1 MIRVIT
7 DSTSDL
13 PEAICRQLG
22 ISVVPLSVRF
32 GDEMLADGVDL
43 DSAGFWSRLAG
54 TTSMPETAAPSAG
67 SFMDAFTSA
76 ADEGAD
82 GIVAVTLSSR
92 LSGTY
97 QSAAIAAENVSASV
111 PVRVV
116 DSGTVSMAL
125 GIVAM
130 AAAEAAAAGA
140 DLGAVAAVTAETA
153 TRVEVLV
160 ALDTLEFL
168 QRGGRIGKAQALI
181 GGMLDIKPLITVE
194 DGVVTAAGRVR
205 TRSKA
210 RLAILERA
218 RQHDRAPRMSVIHGA
233 ADDVDEVTAAVRGVV
248 GDRVMVAE
256 LGPVVATHAGPGT
269 IGIAYQ
275 RV

>member
-1 MIRVIT
+1 MIRVVT

-13 PEAICRQLG
+13 PAATSGRLG

-32 GDEMLADGVDL
+32 GDEMLSDGVQL
-43 DSAGFWSRLAG
+43 DSAGFWSRLAT

-67 SFMDAFTSA
+67 SFMDAFLAA
-76 ADEGAD
+76 ADDGAD
-82 GIVAVTLSSR
+82 GVVAVTLSSR

-97 QSAAIAAENVSASV
+97 QSAAIAAENVADRI

-130 AAAEAAAAGA
+130 AAAEAALAGA
-140 DLGAVAAVTAETA
+140 SLEAVAAVTAETA
-153 TRVEVLV
+153 TRVEVVV

-218 RQHDRAPRMSVIHGA
+218 RQNDRAPRMAVIHGA
-233 ADDVDEVTAAVRGVV
+233 ADDVDEFTAAVREIV
-248 GDRVMVAE
+248 GDRVTVAA